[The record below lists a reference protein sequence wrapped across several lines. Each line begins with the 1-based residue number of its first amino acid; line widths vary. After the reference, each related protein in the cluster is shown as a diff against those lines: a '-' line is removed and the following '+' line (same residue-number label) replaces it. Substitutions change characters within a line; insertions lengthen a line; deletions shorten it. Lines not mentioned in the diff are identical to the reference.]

1 MSKVINAITVSSV
14 AVIGTV
20 AAVVFSGQSKRITKL
35 ECENKELLNDKNN
48 LLAEINKLEAE
59 SNDLNNNI
67 LANKYFQ
74 EVQRL
79 MKDIS
84 DLNKIIK
91 NKEVTILNKQD
102 EINILHKENENLETL
117 LKERSIK
124 MAKEVSDEK
133 EKEKHNLNEL
143 NREYTILKERCNQQ
157 IEKIRELKTQL
168 REARNEVEQAKMELN
183 DFKNQIKS
191 ITNNKVEESEII
203 KQISRTIDRT
213 SKKIS
218 KANNKKKK

>member
-20 AAVVFSGQSKRITKL
+20 AAVVFSGQNKRITKL

-91 NKEVTILNKQD
+91 NKEVAILNKQD

-117 LKERSIK
+117 LKEYSTK
-124 MAKEVSDEK
+124 MTKETSDK
-133 EKEKHNLNEL
+133 EAERNLNEL
-143 NREYTILKERCNQQ
+143 NREYIILKERCNQQ

-168 REARNEVEQAKMELN
+168 REAKNEAEQSKTELN

>member
-59 SNDLNNNI
+59 SSDLNSNT

-124 MAKEVSDEK
+124 MAKEVSD

>member
-20 AAVVFSGQSKRITKL
+20 AAVVFSGQNKRITKL
-35 ECENKELLNDKNN
+35 ECENRELLNDKNN
-48 LLAEINKLEAE
+48 LLTEINKLEAE

-102 EINILHKENENLETL
+102 EINILHKENKKLETL
-117 LKERSIK
+117 LREYSIK
-124 MAKEVSDEK
+124 ITKETSNE
-133 EKEKHNLNEL
+133 EAERNLNEL
-143 NREYTILKERCNQQ
+143 NREYIVLKERCSQQ

-168 REARNEVEQAKMELN
+168 REAKNEAEQSKKELN

-218 KANNKKKK
+218 KANSKKKK

>member
-20 AAVVFSGQSKRITKL
+20 AAVVFSGQNKRITKL

-59 SNDLNNNI
+59 SSDLNSNT

>member
-20 AAVVFSGQSKRITKL
+20 AAVVFSGQNKRITKL

-91 NKEVTILNKQD
+91 NKEVAILNKQD

-124 MAKEVSDEK
+124 MAKETSDK
-133 EKEKHNLNEL
+133 EAERNLNEL
-143 NREYTILKERCNQQ
+143 NREYIILKERCNQQ

-168 REARNEVEQAKMELN
+168 REAKNEAEQSKIELN

>member
-20 AAVVFSGQSKRITKL
+20 AAVVFSGQNKRITKL

-48 LLAEINKLEAE
+48 LLTKIKKLEAE
-59 SNDLNNNI
+59 SSDLNSNT

-124 MAKEVSDEK
+124 MAKEVSD

>member
-20 AAVVFSGQSKRITKL
+20 AAVVFSGQNKRITKL
-35 ECENKELLNDKNN
+35 ECENRELLNDKNN
-48 LLAEINKLEAE
+48 LLTEINKLEAE

-102 EINILHKENENLETL
+102 EINILHKENKKLETL
-117 LKERSIK
+117 LREYSIK
-124 MAKEVSDEK
+124 ITKETSNE
-133 EKEKHNLNEL
+133 EAERNLNEL
-143 NREYTILKERCNQQ
+143 NREYIVLKERCSQQ

-168 REARNEVEQAKMELN
+168 REAKNEAEQSKKELN

>member
-20 AAVVFSGQSKRITKL
+20 AAVVFSGQNKRITKL

-84 DLNKIIK
+84 DLNKVIK
-91 NKEVTILNKQD
+91 NKEITILNKQD
-102 EINILHKENENLETL
+102 EINILHKENEKLETL
-117 LKERSIK
+117 LKEYSTK
-124 MAKEVSDEK
+124 VTKETSDK
-133 EKEKHNLNEL
+133 EAERNLNEL
-143 NREYTILKERCNQQ
+143 NREYIILKERCNQQ

-168 REARNEVEQAKMELN
+168 REAKNEAEQSKTELN